1 LQIILRK
8 CIQTSD
14 FFVPICFL
22 GQGEE
27 GEGEKRDEARLF
39 WSLHKN
45 HDGKKVI
52 GISNFMI
59 ASKRPKEIAM
69 ALRKSLNHISQAL
82 FRRLAVSIYSVVGIY
97 FSIRSIRPSCDD
109 AGLDQLQ
116 PPAAKGWL
124 KN

>member
-1 LQIILRK
+1 VKR
-8 CIQTSD
+8 
-14 FFVPICFL
+14 
-22 GQGEE
+22 GR
-27 GEGEKRDEARLF
+27 EKNGMKRGYF
-39 WSLHKN
+39 GHYIKIMTV
-45 HDGKKVI
+45 KKVT

-59 ASKRPKEIAM
+59 ASKRPKKIAM

-116 PPAAKGWL
+116 PPAAKDWL